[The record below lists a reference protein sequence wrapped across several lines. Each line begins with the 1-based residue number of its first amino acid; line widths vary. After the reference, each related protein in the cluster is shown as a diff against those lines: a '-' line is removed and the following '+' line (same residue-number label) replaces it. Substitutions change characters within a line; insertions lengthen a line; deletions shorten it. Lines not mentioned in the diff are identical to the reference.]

1 MVARKVVVYL
11 KPNSLAEFTELMECE
26 IVPWLRK
33 QEGFLGLTIL
43 PVAEGSEVAT
53 ISFWDHKWNVQA
65 YNSRGYPDV
74 LKTLANTFGWGFVL
88 LRRLT
93 LPARHYRETPFHSH
107 QSKSGPTHRS
117 WA

>member
-1 MVARKVVVYL
+1 MVARKVVVHL

-43 PVAEGSEVAT
+43 PVPEGSEVAT

-65 YNSRGYPDV
+65 
-74 LKTLANTFGWGFVL
+74 

-93 LPARHYRETPFHSH
+93 LPARHFRETPFHSH

-117 WA
+117 WAWGVPRSSVLLLS